1 VNTISNTIITPDF
14 LLTNES
20 AKVLYHD
27 FAANLPIIDYHNHL
41 SPSDIEHNRH
51 FTNLTDIWLKGDH
64 YKWRAMRGLGVNENL
79 ISGHQTSDED
89 KFLAWSSV
97 FPKMIRNPL
106 FHWSQME
113 LKSAFGIDM
122 YLNEH
127 TAKAIYAQANV
138 LLKTDALST
147 CGILKLYNVELVG
160 TTDDPCDNLLSHKN
174 IADTDLTSK
183 VVPTFRP
190 DKIFNLTEKNDFLR
204 YLKDLEKLTNVHI
217 DSISNLLWA
226 LEKRINYFHELGCR
240 SADHG
245 LVQMP
250 SKITFTPALETEF
263 ITYLNSD
270 NKNTFSDPERF
281 TGVVLLAL
289 CRIYHKLGWVQQFHL
304 GPIRNNNTRLFILL
318 GRDAGT
324 DSIGDFPQAFN
335 LANFLNALDQR
346 DQLAKTIL
354 YNINPADNDLFATM
368 CGNFNDGSMSG
379 KIQYG
384 SGWWFLDQKSGI
396 EQQLNSLSNMGT
408 ISNFI
413 GMTTDSRS
421 FLSFPRHDYFRRIL
435 CNLFGTEMES
445 GLIPSDVKWIGDIV
459 QNICYHNAKNY
470 FKF

>member
-1 VNTISNTIITPDF
+1 
-14 LLTNES
+14 
-20 AKVLYHD
+20 
-27 FAANLPIIDYHNHL
+27 
-41 SPSDIEHNRH
+41 
-51 FTNLTDIWLKGDH
+51 
-64 YKWRAMRGLGVNENL
+64 
-79 ISGHQTSDED
+79 
-89 KFLAWSSV
+89 
-97 FPKMIRNPL
+97 
-106 FHWSQME
+106 ME

-122 YLNEH
+122 YLNEQ
-127 TAKAIYAQANV
+127 TAKAIYTQAND
-138 LLKTDALST
+138 LLKTADLST
-147 CGILKLYNVELVG
+147 CGILKHYNVELVG
-160 TTDDPCDNLLSHKN
+160 TTDDPCDNLLAHKI
-174 IADTDLTSK
+174 IADNELPSK

-190 DKIFNLTEKNDFLR
+190 DKIFNLNEKNDFLN
-204 YLKDLEKLTNVHI
+204 YLKVLEKLTGVTIN
-217 DSISNLLWA
+217 SISNLLLA
-226 LEKRINYFHELGCR
+226 LENRINYFHEHGCR

-250 SKITFTPALETEF
+250 SKITFSPTLEKDFE
-263 ITYLNSD
+263 TYLNSD
-270 NKNTFSDPERF
+270 HKNTFSDTERF

-289 CRIYHKLGWVQQFHL
+289 CKMYHKLGWVQQFHL
-304 GPIRNNNTRLFILL
+304 GPIRNNNTRLFMLL

-324 DSIGDFPQAFN
+324 DSIGDLPQANN
-335 LANFLNALDQR
+335 LANFLNALDQK

-379 KIQYG
+379 KIQFG

-396 EQQLNSLSNMGT
+396 EQQLNSLSNLGT

-445 GLIPSDVKWIGDIV
+445 GLIPNDVKWIGEVV